1 MANDEQRPFRML
13 DLMAALRYAGPLHR
27 DEAGGAWVVTAWRTH
42 VWSSRTTRAPRTRTR
57 PKQRPYLPPG
67 APLARMEARY
77 LLQRLFTRFPKL
89 RLADPDAPT
98 HWRRIPGFRGIERL
112 DVRID

>member
-42 VWSSRTTRAPRTRTR
+42 VWSSRTTPAPRTGHGRSSAHIC
-57 PKQRPYLPPG
+57 PG

-77 LLQRLFTRFPKL
+77 PLQRLFTRFPNL